1 MVLKERLARE
11 GEVLHGVLSAI
22 PSAVAAQAI
31 AAAGADYLLIDREH
45 SPIGRESMQAMIAA
59 TAGTACAPLVR
70 VPGIDE
76 AEVRSALDAGAEGVV
91 FPMVRSAE
99 DVARCVALLRY
110 PPEGSRGWGP
120 FVAHSRYGVSPAGY
134 STAVGPHVTCWVQ
147 IETLEAD
154 QGIEGIVRVPGVD
167 VVIIAPFDLSIA
179 LGVEGGFAEPRFVEA
194 VEAVERAAAS
204 AGVALCGVAFD
215 GQRAA
220 ELTARGYRVLLR
232 GIDVFMLSGAV
243 AAFRDA

>member
-1 MVLKERLARE
+1 
-11 GEVLHGVLSAI
+11 
-22 PSAVAAQAI
+22 
-31 AAAGADYLLIDREH
+31 
-45 SPIGRESMQAMIAA
+45 
-59 TAGTACAPLVR
+59 
-70 VPGIDE
+70 
-76 AEVRSALDAGAEGVV
+76 
-91 FPMVRSAE
+91 
-99 DVARCVALLRY
+99 VALLRY

-120 FVAHSRYGVSPAGY
+120 FVAHSRYSATPAEY

-147 IETLEAD
+147 IETLEAIE
-154 QGIEGIVRVPGVD
+154 GIEGIVRVPGVD

-179 LGVEGGFAEPRFVEA
+179 LGVEGRFDEPRFVEA

-204 AGVALCGVAFD
+204 AGVPLCGVAFD

-243 AAFRDA
+243 AAFRDP